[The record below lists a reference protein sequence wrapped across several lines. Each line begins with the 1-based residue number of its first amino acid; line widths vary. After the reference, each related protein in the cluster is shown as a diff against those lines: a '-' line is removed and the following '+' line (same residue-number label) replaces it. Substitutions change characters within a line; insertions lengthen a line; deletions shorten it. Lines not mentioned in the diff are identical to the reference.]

1 MIYPTSRCHA
11 HGDKFVGRESL
22 ALSVALTVGRLAKD
36 GHPAFA
42 PASVVTIDSA
52 RPDGMQPGW
61 LLRGHQPPGQH
72 GHPHPDRLCGDLQ
85 GHPRGRV
92 LHVR

>member
-61 LLRGHQPPGQH
+61 L
-72 GHPHPDRLCGDLQ
+72 PDRYFSVNSNVILFHEKIYFIRISLS
-85 GHPRGRV
+85 RAE
-92 LHVR
+92 